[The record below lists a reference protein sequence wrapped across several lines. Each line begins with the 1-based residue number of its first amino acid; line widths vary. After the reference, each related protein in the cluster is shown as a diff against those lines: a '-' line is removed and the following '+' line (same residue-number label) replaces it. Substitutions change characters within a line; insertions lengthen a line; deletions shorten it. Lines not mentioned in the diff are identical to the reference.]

1 MKILIDFTQ
10 SPNGATGVRV
20 YAEELVIE
28 LALLLGPGDDLLL
41 LVQDDE
47 RVLLGKLPEG
57 RYVRILRVPAR
68 VFRSQAALTLLEQ
81 AVLPLL
87 LWWHRVDIVHS
98 LHYRFPLLPPCAR
111 VVTIHDLTHTLWLQ
125 LHTRGCR
132 WIFHNF
138 SRMAMQ
144 RAEGT
149 LFVLN

>member
-1 MKILIDFTQ
+1 MLQ
-10 SPNGATGVRV
+10 
-20 YAEELVIE
+20 
-28 LALLLGPGDDLLL
+28 
-41 LVQDDE
+41 
-47 RVLLGKLPEG
+47 
-57 RYVRILRVPAR
+57 
-68 VFRSQAALTLLEQ
+68 
-81 AVLPLL
+81 LL

-111 VVTIHDLTHTLWLQ
+111 IVTIHDLTHTLWLQ

-149 LFVLN
+149 LFVSELTLADAERLVPNPRQLRSVSPLGWSLIKLLMK